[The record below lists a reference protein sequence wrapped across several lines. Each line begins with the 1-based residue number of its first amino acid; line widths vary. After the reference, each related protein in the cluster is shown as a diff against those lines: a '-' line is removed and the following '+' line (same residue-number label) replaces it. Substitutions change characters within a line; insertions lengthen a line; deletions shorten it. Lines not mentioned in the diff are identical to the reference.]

1 MNKLTKYAAARRSV
15 FAFVGLIF
23 AAVGWAANASPVM
36 WTGLFFFAIG
46 IVEIAIM
53 SFRDERKS

>member
-1 MNKLTKYAAARRSV
+1 MNLFTKSGPLRRNA

-23 AAVGWAANASPVM
+23 AAVGWAGSAPPVM

-46 IVEIAIM
+46 VGEIAIM
-53 SFRDERKS
+53 SFRHGRGS

>member
-1 MNKLTKYAAARRSV
+1 
-15 FAFVGLIF
+15 LIF
-23 AAVGWAANASPVM
+23 AAVGWAATAPPVM

-53 SFRDERKS
+53 SFRNGRES